1 MHFVHC
7 SFLFQIAFESEL
19 MFGCRIE
26 ENEQKLKRFLE
37 VASQVLKF
45 TEPSY
50 VSLDTYLRPRFAK
63 HALMA
68 TTPPSDYIGPCLVWG
83 ERRLLI
89 CGREKET
96 IEMSEDTSLEKALVM
111 CLCLYYM
118 KDLTYPAAYGQ
129 LLGFVQQI
137 IKPGCSKEMSWAN
150 TRLRSLFTSLKI

>member
-68 TTPPSDYIGPCLVWG
+68 TVSRAHSLYW
-83 ERRLLI
+83 LLLKASELKH
-89 CGREKET
+89 CQSSFQQKFEKR
-96 IEMSEDTSLEKALVM
+96 I
-111 CLCLYYM
+111 
-118 KDLTYPAAYGQ
+118 Q
-129 LLGFVQQI
+129 
-137 IKPGCSKEMSWAN
+137 
-150 TRLRSLFTSLKI
+150 R